1 MVNLGKVNVGDV
13 RTDFQVLL
21 EVTDVNDVN
30 AVEDISTYSIYDII
44 LIDPDGNEQTL
55 AGTFLTDGTDG
66 ISRHINTDST
76 VIDESGIWSFKG
88 IYTDASAGVFT
99 SNQIFFEVLD

>member
-21 EVTDVNDVN
+21 EVTDLNNNN
-30 AVEDISTYSIYDII
+30 AVEDISTYTIFDII
-44 LIDPDGNEQTL
+44 LIDPDGNEQVLT
-55 AGTFLTDGTDG
+55 GSFLTDGTDG
-66 ISRHINTDST
+66 ISRHINTDPT
-76 VIDESGIWSFKG
+76 VIDESGIWSYKG
-88 IYTDASAGVFT
+88 LYTDVSSGVYT